1 MKSQVT
7 SPVTPKPLTTES
19 ESEDKAES
27 YARTKRDDL
36 LSIISDKKSAVVAFS
51 GGLDSS
57 LVLWAT
63 REALGAEN
71 TLAVTSVSPSF
82 PVDEKTAVEEFIKEI
97 GLPRNAHRFIST
109 KEMEIAGYYENSS
122 RRCYFCKSELYQ
134 EIEKVRAEV
143 NFGTV
148 FDGLNL
154 SDMGDF
160 RPGRQAAE
168 EMNVFSP
175 LLKAQIDKPT
185 AREICRLV
193 RLSISEKPASPCLSS
208 RIPHGVKITRE
219 ALTMIDRA
227 ETALRKLGF
236 SGFRVRYH
244 NELARLELTPKDQSK
259 LADPIVN
266 DDVINCVKKAGFR
279 YVALDLEGYRMGSS
293 NMLDS

>member
-1 MKSQVT
+1 MTSQVT
-7 SPVTPKPLTTES
+7 SLVTPKPIATES
-19 ESEDKAES
+19 ESANKAES
-27 YARTKRDDL
+27 IAQTKRDDL

-71 TLAVTSVSPSF
+71 TLAVTSISPSF
-82 PVDEKTAVEEFIKEI
+82 PEDEKTAVDGFIKEI
-97 GLPRNAHRFIST
+97 GLPQSAHRFVYT

-134 EIEKVRAEV
+134 EIEKVRAEI
-143 NFGTV
+143 NFGIV

-154 SDMGDF
+154 SDIGDF
-160 RPGRQAAE
+160 RPGREAAD

-175 LLKAQIDKPT
+175 LLRAQIDKPT

-193 RLSISEKPASPCLSS
+193 GLSISEKPASPCLSS

-219 ALTMIDRA
+219 ALTLIDKA

-244 NELARLELTPKDQSK
+244 NELARLELTSKDQSK
-259 LADPIVN
+259 LADPIVK
-266 DDVINCVKKAGFR
+266 DEVVSCVKKAGFR

-293 NMLDS
+293 NILDS